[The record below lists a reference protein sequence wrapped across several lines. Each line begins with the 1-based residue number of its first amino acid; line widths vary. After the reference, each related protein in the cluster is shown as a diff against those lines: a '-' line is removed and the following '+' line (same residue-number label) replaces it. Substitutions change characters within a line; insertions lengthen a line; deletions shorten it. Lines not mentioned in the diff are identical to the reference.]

1 MAILLSVIGLGLLI
15 LGGEVLVRN
24 AAGLA
29 LKAGMSPLFVGLTVV
44 AMGTSSPELAAS
56 LGAAFN
62 GLGGLALGNVVGS
75 NIANI
80 GLVLGLAALARP
92 LDVKPRL
99 VRWDLPLMIVALIAL
114 FLMLS
119 DRFLGR
125 LEGSFLAAG
134 LVAYVVISA
143 TLSRKPRDKGPGD
156 WKKREPRP
164 AGHLWAPLLGVGLG
178 LLLLVYGGRILVQGA
193 ASVAAEFG
201 VTDAMIGLTVV
212 AVGTSLPE
220 LVTSLIA
227 VAKGHH
233 DIALGNVVGSNLFN
247 TLFVLGV
254 TGSVTPVGS
263 SSVRFG
269 DLVVMMGM
277 SVLLLPFLWTR
288 SRLGRWEGG
297 LLFVAYIA
305 YTAWVVAR

>member
-1 MAILLSVIGLGLLI
+1 
-15 LGGEVLVRN
+15 
-24 AAGLA
+24 
-29 LKAGMSPLFVGLTVV
+29 
-44 AMGTSSPELAAS
+44 
-56 LGAAFN
+56 
-62 GLGGLALGNVVGS
+62 
-75 NIANI
+75 
-80 GLVLGLAALARP
+80 
-92 LDVKPRL
+92 
-99 VRWDLPLMIVALIAL
+99 
-114 FLMLS
+114 
-119 DRFLGR
+119 
-125 LEGSFLAAG
+125 
-134 LVAYVVISA
+134 
-143 TLSRKPRDKGPGD
+143 
-156 WKKREPRP
+156 
-164 AGHLWAPLLGVGLG
+164 VGLG